1 MLVAL
6 VAFPVFLTVDAVADN
21 FVIAWG
27 VMVDRRGFLLPLAP
41 VMVLYDFG
49 GSRLCRWFVIW
60 DRTAKFVCHGH
71 AYGYVT
77 TVD

>member
-1 MLVAL
+1 
-6 VAFPVFLTVDAVADN
+6 
-21 FVIAWG
+21 
-27 VMVDRRGFLLPLAP
+27 MVDRRGFLLPLAP

-77 TVD
+77 TVDQGNVEAAVAQYVGSCQGSFL